1 MQRGH
6 TGGVPAQTIFAPP
19 RKEPFMAISRRYAAL
34 VFSATLTLSAASA
47 WAGSTVSF
55 ANDLQPI
62 FDARCIRCHNPDLL
76 SGGMDLTSDNSYAN
90 LVEQPTSDGCM
101 AEVPGSVRVVEFD
114 PMSSMLWLKTLPDD
128 SRCGVP
134 MPRGTQGLGVI
145 APDEFTILETWIV
158 EGAQNN

>member
-1 MQRGH
+1 M
-6 TGGVPAQTIFAPP
+6 P
-19 RKEPFMAISRRYAAL
+19 
-34 VFSATLTLSAASA
+34 
-47 WAGSTVSF
+47 
-55 ANDLQPI
+55 
-62 FDARCIRCHNPDLL
+62 ARCIRCHNPDVL
-76 SGGMDLTSDNSYAN
+76 SGGLDLTSDNSYAN

-134 MPRGTQGLGVI
+134 MPRGTQGLGII
-145 APDEFTILETWIV
+145 APDEFAILETWIV

>member
-1 MQRGH
+1 
-6 TGGVPAQTIFAPP
+6 
-19 RKEPFMAISRRYAAL
+19 MAIRRRYAAL
-34 VFSATLTLSAASA
+34 VFSATLAVTAASA
-47 WAGSTVSF
+47 WADSTVSF

-62 FDARCIRCHNPDLL
+62 FDARCIRCHNADLP
-76 SGGMDLTSDNSYAN
+76 SGSLVLTSDQSYDN
-90 LVEQPTSDGCM
+90 LVNQPTSDGCM
-101 AEVPGSVRVVEFD
+101 AEVPNSVRVVPFD

-145 APDEFTILETWIV
+145 APDEFAILETWIT